1 MDLDKRDK
9 LEDKKLSLKT
19 RLLVEAKVKSLE
31 NWWLNWFKEV
41 QKNIKSCELICLEW
55 VQEIELPFWDRCLNH
70 DLWKKCYD
78 FTKFLKVGS
87 KPEILELLMKNHPGV
102 LPLRY
107 LPDGPV
113 IRFEGKPAIILSKII
128 DKNNILSQTVYL
140 FLLRMSPIVKVDLY
154 ELMNTKYSDAIFP
167 EEEDMVIMSLDGN
180 WIIFKSLEG
189 EWVYRNSLEI
199 Q

>member
-9 LEDKKLSLKT
+9 LVDKKLSLKT

-78 FTKFLKVGS
+78 FTKFLTVGS

-180 WIIFKSLEG
+180 WIIFKSLEQ
-189 EWVYRNSLEI
+189 EWVYRNSSEI